1 MTLIHNDYILFCTDQ
16 WCDIKKIIEKCG
28 GIESEVI
35 ESVRRLEIMGF
46 LESRSLKNTFFYKQ
60 YEKPQSHEQFISMMD
75 DFISYQQSE
84 IESIQTIPTIMS
96 GDGSQFGFTKQGLK
110 LLEHIQEE
118 IDRIILMISRID
130 HHDKI
135 RALQHPIARQRIKKL
150 ENHVNRIMNIMLE
163 SYKDMRSNIALQ
175 EYFKTHTEKLNF

>member
-1 MTLIHNDYILFCTDQ
+1 MTIIHNDYILFCTDQ

-46 LESRSLKNTFFYKQ
+46 LESRSLKKTFFYKQ
-60 YEKPQSHEQFISMMD
+60 YEKPQSREQFALMMD

-135 RALQHPIARQRIKKL
+135 RTLQHPIARQRIKKL
-150 ENHVNRIMNIMLE
+150 ENHVNRIMNIMLD
-163 SYKDMRSNIALQ
+163 SYKDIRSNVALQ
-175 EYFKTHTEKLNF
+175 EYFKSHTGKLNF

>member
-16 WCDIKKIIEKCG
+16 WSEIKNIVERCG

-35 ESVRRLEIMGF
+35 ESIQRLEIMGF
-46 LESRSLKNTFFYKQ
+46 LESRSMRNTFYYK
-60 YEKPQSHEQFISMMD
+60 KIDRPQTREEFSLMMD
-75 DFISYQQSE
+75 NFISYQKSE
-84 IESIQTIPTIMS
+84 VESIKTIPALMLS
-96 GDGSQFGFTKQGLK
+96 DGSQFGFTAEGLK

-135 RALQHPIARQRIKKL
+135 RTLQHPIARQRIKKL
-150 ENHVNRIMNIMLE
+150 EKHVNKIMDVMLD
-163 SYKDMRSNIALQ
+163 SYKDVRSYVALQ

>member
-1 MTLIHNDYILFCTDQ
+1 MTIIHNDYILFCTDQ

-96 GDGSQFGFTKQGLK
+96 GDGSRFGFTKQGLK

-150 ENHVNRIMNIMLE
+150 EKHVNKIMDVMLD
-163 SYKDMRSNIALQ
+163 SYKDIRSNVALQ

>member
-96 GDGSQFGFTKQGLK
+96 GDGSRFGFTKQGLK

-150 ENHVNRIMNIMLE
+150 EKHVNKIMDVMLD
-163 SYKDMRSNIALQ
+163 SYKDIRSNVALQ

>member
-1 MTLIHNDYILFCTDQ
+1 LTLIHNDYILFCTDQ

-96 GDGSQFGFTKQGLK
+96 GDGSRFGFTKQGLK

-150 ENHVNRIMNIMLE
+150 EKHVNKIMDVMLD
-163 SYKDMRSNIALQ
+163 SYKDVRSNVALQ

>member
-35 ESVRRLEIMGF
+35 ESVRRLTIMGF
-46 LESRSLKNTFFYKQ
+46 LESRSLKKTFFYKQ
-60 YEKPQSHEQFISMMD
+60 YEKPQSREQFVSMVD
-75 DFISYQQSE
+75 DFVSYQKSE
-84 IESIQTIPTIMS
+84 IESIKTIPTIVS
-96 GDGSQFGFTKQGLK
+96 GDGSQFGFSKQGLE

-118 IDRIILMISRID
+118 IDRIIMIISRID
-130 HHDKI
+130 HQDKI
-135 RALQHPIARQRIKKL
+135 RTLQHPIARQRIKKL
-150 ENHVNRIMNIMLE
+150 ENHVNRIMKIMLE
-163 SYKDMRSNIALQ
+163 SYKDVRSNVALQ

>member
-1 MTLIHNDYILFCTDQ
+1 LTIIHNDYILFCTDQ

-60 YEKPQSHEQFISMMD
+60 YEKPQSREQFISMMD

-96 GDGSQFGFTKQGLK
+96 GDGSRFGFTKQGLK

-150 ENHVNRIMNIMLE
+150 EKHVNKIMDVMLD
-163 SYKDMRSNIALQ
+163 SYKDVRSNVALQ

>member
-1 MTLIHNDYILFCTDQ
+1 MTIIHNDYILFCTDQ

-96 GDGSQFGFTKQGLK
+96 GDGSRFGFTKQGLK

-150 ENHVNRIMNIMLE
+150 EKHVNKIMDVMLD
-163 SYKDMRSNIALQ
+163 SYKDVRSNVALQ